1 MIADTIE
8 ALLTDKGN
16 DADAIREELSNAE
29 VEAKL
34 TAGQLA
40 QSEVDGYLD
49 FHTDHESTCAKLSS
63 LSLFGT
69 EIEIE
74 EEYVESDDRVYMLIL
89 SKGTNP
95 GVGAR
100 TMTFVKPTAS
110 STNTRIDIPEGCGM
124 LQFAADLASAKP
136 VSVPAKS
143 PWVVDWQ
150 DVTRDGQGNAIA
162 ADTIDRLLVG
172 FFEGKTVAELEAQI
186 FDIETIA
193 SSLWEIPL
201 TGGKKANLA
210 LARERTSGE
219 AFTGFERTDGVWLF
233 ALTCSTC
240 QNPQPVVLSVLDPS
254 AGSP

>member
-1 MIADTIE
+1 MSRGFRRRRPVAT
-8 ALLTDKGN
+8 
-16 DADAIREELSNAE
+16 
-29 VEAKL
+29 VE
-34 TAGQLA
+34 T
-40 QSEVDGYLD
+40 LD
-49 FHTDHESTCAKLSS
+49 EFLHVPLV
-63 LSLFGT
+63 LF
-69 EIEIE
+69 
-74 EEYVESDDRVYMLIL
+74 VESDDRVYMLIL

-172 FFEGKTVAELEAQI
+172 FFEGKTVA
-186 FDIETIA
+186 D
-193 SSLWEIPL
+193 PV
-201 TGGKKANLA
+201 
-210 LARERTSGE
+210 
-219 AFTGFERTDGVWLF
+219 FTGLDECTKDTTD
-233 ALTCSTC
+233 TCI
-240 QNPQPVVLSVLDPS
+240 QK
-254 AGSP
+254 